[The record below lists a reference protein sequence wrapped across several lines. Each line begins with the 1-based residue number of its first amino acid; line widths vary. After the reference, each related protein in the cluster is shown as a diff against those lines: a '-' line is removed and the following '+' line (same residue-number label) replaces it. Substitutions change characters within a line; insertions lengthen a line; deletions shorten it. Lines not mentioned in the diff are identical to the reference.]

1 MLYSQNLDCLWFV
14 FTVKAILMIPCGL
27 KITCFLVSLTMSAV
41 RVRLAFY
48 DLSKELNALK
58 MSISSQKSKTVQQY
72 ERGQKKIQTENK
84 MIYLQF
90 FGPKF
95 KEAIQP
101 LRHYI
106 SLNPSVVTLQE
117 IHLKLKYFII

>member
-1 MLYSQNLDCLWFV
+1 
-14 FTVKAILMIPCGL
+14 
-27 KITCFLVSLTMSAV
+27 
-41 RVRLAFY
+41 
-48 DLSKELNALK
+48 

-117 IHLKLKYFII
+117 IHLKLKYFIIW